1 MKPYRKSTRFST
13 TLNRKVSFYFSSTL
27 GPEEPGPLLIL
38 HDGQNLFDDKTAA
51 YGCSWRVAEAMA
63 QPGVPK
69 MRVIGIN
76 NCEDGEG
83 RLDEYS
89 PFSGSKTLLSVGF
102 ARIAGGK
109 GDLYL
114 RYVMDEVVPHYTA
127 MHPTTAIYMGGSSM
141 GGFITLCAALSYPDR
156 LAGVFGLSNAWWFA
170 EKALLK
176 RIETFSGLL
185 PRTYL
190 DTGDAESL
198 DPVHN
203 RRYVKTHHRIVASVA
218 QKPSKAFR
226 SEVIPGGIHHESAW
240 AKRLADVLRW
250 LIQSSK

>member
-1 MKPYRKSTRFST
+1 MKPYRKSTRFSS

-38 HDGQNLFDDKTAA
+38 HDGQNLFDDRLAA
-51 YGCSWRVAEAMA
+51 YGCSWRVHEAMTQA
-63 QPGVPK
+63 GVPK
-69 MRVIGIN
+69 MRVLGIN

-89 PFSGSKTLLSVGF
+89 PFKGSKTLLDVGF
-102 ARIAGGK
+102 SRIAGGK

-114 RYVMDEVVPHYTA
+114 KYVMEEVVPLYTRKY
-127 MHPTTAIYMGGSSM
+127 PTTALYMGGSSM
-141 GGFITLCAALSYPDR
+141 GGFITLCAALAYPDR
-156 LAGVFGLSNAWWFA
+156 LRGVFGLSNAWWFA
-170 EKALLK
+170 EKGLLK
-176 RIETFSGLL
+176 RIASFQGIL

-190 DTGDAESL
+190 DTGDAESS

-203 RRYVKTHHRIVASVA
+203 RRYVKTHHRIVEAVSTKSSIA
-218 QKPSKAFR
+218 LR

-240 AKRLADVLRW
+240 ALRLADVLRW
-250 LIQSSK
+250 LIQP